1 MVEFNK
7 LCFDVIFDN
16 LREAFY
22 DKERISIKFH
32 NKGGTY
38 MSAIPNDPVILLSFL
53 NTKLRDHYDSLS
65 ALCDDLEQDEAVLT
79 QKIAAIGYSYDSDR
93 NQFI

>member
-1 MVEFNK
+1 MNE
-7 LCFDVIFDN
+7 
-16 LREAFY
+16 
-22 DKERISIKFH
+22 
-32 NKGGTY
+32 GGNQ

-65 ALCDDLEQDEAVLT
+65 ALCDDLEQDETMLT
-79 QKIAAIGYSYDSDR
+79 QKIAAIGYTYDSDR